1 MRFVILLILLIG
13 AGLAYFQPALFNAFA
28 GAALI
33 VLGAAVITR
42 GRHG

>member
-1 MRFVILLILLIG
+1 MRFLILFILLFG

-28 GAALI
+28 GGALI
-33 VLGAAVITR
+33 LLGAAVITR